1 MANAAAVADRFR
13 VLSGS
18 RLTPL
23 QLIKLTYIAHG
34 WSYPMLNRGLIGDRI
49 EAWQYGPV
57 VPTLYHAI
65 KDYRASPVSEPLWRG
80 EPLTADEDALV
91 QRVYDAYGSYSGGQ
105 LSTMTHQDGT
115 PWDIAW
121 RRGRNS
127 QITNDMIEDHYRR
140 IHAERSSERTH

>member
-1 MANAAAVADRFR
+1 MASAAAVADRFR
-13 VLSGS
+13 DLSGN

-34 WSYPMLNRGLIGDRI
+34 WSYPMLNRGLIGDPI

-57 VPTLYHAI
+57 VPSLYHSL
-65 KDYRASPVSEPLWRG
+65 KEWRASPVNHRIWSSDT
-80 EPLTADEDALV
+80 LTPEEDALV
-91 QRVYDAYGSYSGGQ
+91 QRVFDAYGSYSGGQ

-115 PWDIAW
+115 PWDVAW

-140 IHAERSSERTH
+140 IHAERSGGRPN